1 MRLDSNIERELGEL
15 VADEGLDL
23 LATEVVG
30 SGPKTV
36 LRLIVD
42 GPEGVSLDQC
52 AAVSRQAS
60 AILDV
65 SDPIAHT
72 YTLEVSSPGLDRK
85 LFSRDD
91 FEQFTGRPV
100 KIRMEPSFRAHR
112 VVEGDLVGPDGDEV
126 VIRTDS
132 GDDISLPFDEIF
144 EARLQVDWNH
154 IMQKQKQKGKSR
166 P

>member
-1 MRLDSNIERELGEL
+1 MKLNADIEHELSEL
-15 VADEGLDL
+15 VADEGLKL
-23 LATEVVG
+23 LATEVAG
-30 SGPKTV
+30 SGSKTV

-42 GPEGVSLDQC
+42 GPEGVTLDQC

-65 SDPIAHT
+65 SDPIEHG

-85 LFSRDD
+85 LFNRGDY
-91 FEQFTGRPV
+91 ERFTGHGV
-100 KIRMEPSFRAHR
+100 KVRMEPSFRTHR
-112 VVEGDLVGPDGDEV
+112 VVTGDLLGLDGDQIV
-126 VIRTDS
+126 VKTDS
-132 GDDISLPFDEIF
+132 GENVVLPLDEVF

-154 IMQKQKQKGKSR
+154 IMQKGKSR

>member
-1 MRLDSNIERELGEL
+1 MRLDSNIEHELGKL

-23 LATEVVG
+23 LAAEMVG
-30 SGPKTV
+30 SGSKTV

-42 GPEGVSLDQC
+42 GPSGVTLDQC
-52 AAVSRQAS
+52 ASISRQAS

-65 SDPIAHT
+65 SDPIQHS

-85 LFSRDD
+85 LLDRND
-91 FEQFTGRPV
+91 FEQNTQYGV
-100 KIRMEPSFRAHR
+100 KIRMEPTFRTHR
-112 VVEGDLVGPDGDEV
+112 VVEGDLVGPNGDEV
-126 VIRTDS
+126 VIRTEGGEDVA
-132 GDDISLPFDEIF
+132 LPFDEIF

-154 IMQKQKQKGKSR
+154 IMQKKGKNR

>member
-1 MRLDSNIERELGEL
+1 MRLDSNIEQELGEL

-23 LATEVVG
+23 LATEMVG
-30 SGPKTV
+30 SGSKAV

-42 GPEGVSLDQC
+42 GPSGVTLDQC
-52 AAVSRQAS
+52 ASISRQAS

-65 SDPIAHT
+65 SDPIQHS

-85 LFSRDD
+85 LFDRSD
-91 FEQFTGRPV
+91 FDKFTGRRV
-100 KIRMEPSFRAHR
+100 KIRMEPSFRTHR
-112 VVEGDLVGPDGDEV
+112 VVEGDLVGPNGDEV
-126 VIRTDS
+126 VIRTEGGEDVA
-132 GDDISLPFDEIF
+132 LPFDEIF

-154 IMQKQKQKGKSR
+154 IMQKKGKNR